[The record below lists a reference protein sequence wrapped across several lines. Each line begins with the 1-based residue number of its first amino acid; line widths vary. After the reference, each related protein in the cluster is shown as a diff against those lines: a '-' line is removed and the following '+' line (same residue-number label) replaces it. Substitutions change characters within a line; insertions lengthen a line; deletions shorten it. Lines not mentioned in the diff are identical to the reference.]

1 MIVLGLLFIL
11 VALGATAFALT
22 APSAAAQTIEV
33 TALGFKVSAS
43 PLAMFLAGAAS
54 LALLGLGWALI
65 SRGTRRQARSRK
77 ELRQLRKEQAAAGAA
92 TPAEPGQHSSRRDH
106 RPTDSNDTGGDTS
119 AGTGGD
125 TSAGTGADKSTG
137 TGADKS
143 TDTGGDSST
152 ASGRETTTET
162 KTDPS
167 R

>member
-11 VALGATAFALT
+11 VAVGATAFALT

-77 ELRQLRKEQAAAGAA
+77 ELRQLRKEQAAAGAS

-106 RPTDSNDTGGDTS
+106 RATDSSTDTRG
-119 AGTGGD
+119 
-125 TSAGTGADKSTG
+125 
-137 TGADKS
+137 DKS
-143 TDTGGDSST
+143 TDTST
-152 ASGRETTTET
+152 ASGRETNTET

>member
-1 MIVLGLLFIL
+1 MIVLGLLFVL
-11 VALGATAFALT
+11 VAVGATAFALT

-106 RPTDSNDTGGDTS
+106 RPTDSSNDTGGDTS
-119 AGTGGD
+119 AG
-125 TSAGTGADKSTG
+125 
-137 TGADKS
+137 
-143 TDTGGDSST
+143 TGGDSST

>member
-1 MIVLGLLFIL
+1 MIVLGLLFVL
-11 VALGATAFALT
+11 VAVGATAFALT

-77 ELRQLRKEQAAAGAA
+77 ELRQLRKEQAAAGAT

-106 RPTDSNDTGGDTS
+106 RPTDSSND
-119 AGTGGD
+119 TGGD

>member
-11 VALGATAFALT
+11 VAVGATAFALT

-77 ELRQLRKEQAAAGAA
+77 ELRQLRKEQAAAGAT

-106 RPTDSNDTGGDTS
+106 RPTDSSND
-119 AGTGGD
+119 
-125 TSAGTGADKSTG
+125 TGADKSTG
-137 TGADKS
+137 TGGDKS

-162 KTDPS
+162 KTEPS

>member
-1 MIVLGLLFIL
+1 MIVLGLLFVL
-11 VALGATAFALT
+11 VAVGATAFALT

-77 ELRQLRKEQAAAGAA
+77 ELRQLRKEQAAAGAT

-106 RPTDSNDTGGDTS
+106 RPTDSSND
-119 AGTGGD
+119 
-125 TSAGTGADKSTG
+125 

-143 TDTGGDSST
+143 TDTSGDSST
-152 ASGRETTTET
+152 ASGRETNTET
-162 KTDPS
+162 RTDSS

>member
-11 VALGATAFALT
+11 VAVGATAFALT

-54 LALLGLGWALI
+54 LALVGLGWALI
-65 SRGTRRQARSRK
+65 SRGTRRKARSRK
-77 ELRQLRKEQAAAGAA
+77 ELRQLRKEQAAAGAS

-106 RPTDSNDTGGDTS
+106 RPTDSSTDTRG
-119 AGTGGD
+119 
-125 TSAGTGADKSTG
+125 
-137 TGADKS
+137 DKS
-143 TDTGGDSST
+143 TDTSGDSST
-152 ASGRETTTET
+152 ASGKETNTET

>member
-11 VALGATAFALT
+11 VAVGATAFALT

-77 ELRQLRKEQAAAGAA
+77 ELRQLRKEQAAAGAS
-92 TPAEPGQHSSRRDH
+92 TPAEPGQRSSRRDH
-106 RPTDSNDTGGDTS
+106 RPTDSSTDTRG
-119 AGTGGD
+119 
-125 TSAGTGADKSTG
+125 
-137 TGADKS
+137 DKS
-143 TDTGGDSST
+143 TDTST
-152 ASGRETTTET
+152 ASGRETNTET

>member
-1 MIVLGLLFIL
+1 MIVLGLLLIL
-11 VALGATAFALT
+11 VAVGATVFAVM

-65 SRGTRRQARSRK
+65 SRGTRRKARSRK
-77 ELRQLRKEQAAAGAA
+77 ELRQLRKEQAAAGAT
-92 TPAEPGQHSSRRDH
+92 TPAEPGQHSSRRD
-106 RPTDSNDTGGDTS
+106 RPQKDTNTNDD
-119 AGTGGD
+119 
-125 TSAGTGADKSTG
+125 
-137 TGADKS
+137 
-143 TDTGGDSST
+143 
-152 ASGRETTTET
+152 ASGRGDASKATGKETNTET

>member
-1 MIVLGLLFIL
+1 MIVLGLLFVL
-11 VALGATAFALT
+11 VAVGATAFALT

-77 ELRQLRKEQAAAGAA
+77 ELRQLRKEQAAAGAT

-106 RPTDSNDTGGDTS
+106 RPTDSSTD
-119 AGTGGD
+119 
-125 TSAGTGADKSTG
+125 TGADKSTG
-137 TGADKS
+137 TGGDKS
-143 TDTGGDSST
+143 TDTSGDSST

-162 KTDPS
+162 RTDPS